1 MRRRSI
7 LACIATTGTLSG
19 CVGGATEGDDEKRPE
34 SVSCDIDKSDDLT
47 YINGDEPR
55 DQCVEPHHQPFCV

>member
-19 CVGGATEGDDEKRPE
+19 CVGGATEGDDEERPE
-34 SVSCDIDKSDDLT
+34 SVRCDIDESDDLT
-47 YINGDEPR
+47 SSNGDDPR
-55 DQCVEPHHQPFCV
+55 DKCVDPHPHPFCV